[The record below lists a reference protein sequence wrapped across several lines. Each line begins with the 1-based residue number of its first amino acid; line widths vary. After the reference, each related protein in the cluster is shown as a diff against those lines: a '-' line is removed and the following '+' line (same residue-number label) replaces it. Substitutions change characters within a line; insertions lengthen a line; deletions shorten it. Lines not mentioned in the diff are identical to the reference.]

1 MWFGKA
7 VQDFNA
13 SIAAQGQQ
21 GPKLIATIGNAFTS
35 TYNIEYLELRIDL
48 LHISGLGR
56 LCFFC
61 HSSHYI
67 PVKTQRHGHEI
78 MESKISSELRKPE
91 VLNGNSFYN
100 SIRIICVNWNSVW

>member
-35 TYNIEYLELRIDL
+35 TYNIEYLELRVDL

-56 LCFFC
+56 LCVFC
-61 HSSHYI
+61 YSSHYI
-67 PVKTQRHGHEI
+67 PVETQRHGHE
-78 MESKISSELRKPE
+78 MMGSNFRPNSSR
-91 VLNGNSFYN
+91 
-100 SIRIICVNWNSVW
+100 C